1 MKRQFPALR
10 GLAIL
15 LVVFNHAV
23 TLSLNAASQYGYPTP
38 VGWERV
44 LLIGLRTF
52 GLLAVPAFLFFS
64 GAFVVYALQG
74 RPLAAGYRTVALALR
89 HIVVPY
95 LLWSAVFYL
104 IVFLLRGERY
114 TLLEY
119 SKLLVVG
126 YPYNFVPLLAFFYL
140 ISPLLVRAAGRYPW
154 PVVLVSAAYQLFTA
168 AVLSPVP
175 LGVALPEAAYR
186 LTLPV
191 LRYSIAILGVFFP
204 AGVVCALHSDRISPF
219 LHRFRWALAPLAV
232 AAFGLAFG
240 DQLGV
245 FRLPLAIL
253 ACNAF
258 VMGLFLLVRRETLPM
273 VTELEWVGR
282 RALGLYLTNLILIS
296 LALAA
301 VRAVAPILFQQMLVL
316 VSIVIVFTISVLGL
330 LFTAVERLP
339 VPGARRYVFG

>member
-23 TLSLNAASQYGYPTP
+23 TLSLNAASQYGYPTQA
-38 VGWERV
+38 GWERV
-44 LLIGLRTF
+44 LLTGLKTL

-74 RPLAAGYRTVALALR
+74 RPLAPAYRTVALALR

-95 LLWSAVFYL
+95 VLWSAVFYL
-104 IVFLLRGERY
+104 VVFLLQGERY
-114 TLLEY
+114 TILEY
-119 SKLLVVG
+119 AKNLAVG

-140 ISPLLVRAAGRYPW
+140 IAPLLVRAAGRHPW

-168 AVLSPVP
+168 AVLSPDLV
-175 LGVALPEAAYR
+175 GFALPEVAYR

-191 LRYSIAILGVFFP
+191 LRYTIATWGVFFP
-204 AGVVCALHSDRISPF
+204 AGVVCALHAERITPF
-219 LHRFRWALAPLAV
+219 LQRVRWALAALAV

-240 DQLGV
+240 TQLGV
-245 FRLPLAIL
+245 LHQPLALL
-253 ACNAF
+253 ACIGL
-258 VMGLFLLVRRETLPM
+258 VMVLFLLVRREALPM
-273 VTELEWVGR
+273 VTELEWMGR
-282 RALGLYLTNLILIS
+282 RALGLYLTNLISIS

-301 VRAVAPILFQQMLVL
+301 VRAVAPVLFQQMLVL
-316 VSIVIVFTISVLGL
+316 VSLVIVFTISVLGL